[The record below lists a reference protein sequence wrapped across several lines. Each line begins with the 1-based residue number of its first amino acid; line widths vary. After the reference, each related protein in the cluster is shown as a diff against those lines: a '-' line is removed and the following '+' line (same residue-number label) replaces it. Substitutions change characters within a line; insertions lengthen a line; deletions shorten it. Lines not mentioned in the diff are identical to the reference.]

1 MTRQMAKATD
11 NNRPNPI
18 RILVVDDHP
27 MMREGLALVLSSSAN
42 IEVVGQAD
50 DGRDALRKFCELQPD
65 ITLMD
70 LQMPHL
76 DGVSAIAAIRA
87 KSPKAQ
93 IIVMTTYA
101 GDVQALRAL
110 RAGAAGYL
118 LKNAVRKELFEA
130 IDIVLSGRRYLS
142 AGIAAEIAVHAVD
155 EPLTSRE
162 IEILR
167 LIAVGSTNKQIGRQ
181 VGLADE
187 TVKAYLKSIF
197 VKLDVADRT
206 HAVTLAAKRGFL
218 EL

>member
-1 MTRQMAKATD
+1 MARVMDGSSQT
-11 NNRPNPI
+11 PI
-18 RILVVDDHP
+18 RVLIVDDHP

-42 IEVVGQAD
+42 VTVVGQAD
-50 DGRDALRKFCELQPD
+50 DGADAVRQFCALQPD

-70 LQMPHL
+70 LQMPTL

-87 KSPKAQ
+87 QFPKAK

-101 GDVQALRAL
+101 GDVQALRAMK
-110 RAGAAGYL
+110 AGAAGYL
-118 LKNAVRKELFEA
+118 LKNGVRKELLEA
-130 IDIVLSGRRYLS
+130 IEVVLSGRRYLS
-142 AGIAAEIAVHAVD
+142 AGIAAEIAVHAID

-206 HAVTLAAKRGFL
+206 HAVTLAVKRGFL

>member
-1 MTRQMAKATD
+1 MTKAIRD
-11 NNRPNPI
+11 NRTNPV
-18 RILVVDDHP
+18 RVLVVDDHP
-27 MMREGLALVLSSSAN
+27 MMREGLSLVLSLSAN

-50 DGRDALRKFCELQPD
+50 DGADAVRMFRELQPD

-70 LQMPHL
+70 LQMPNL

-87 KSPKAQ
+87 QFPKAQ

-118 LKNAVRKELFEA
+118 LKNGVRKELLEA
-130 IDIVLSGRRYLS
+130 IEVVLSGRRYLS

-197 VKLDVADRT
+197 AKLDVADRT
-206 HAVTLAAKRGFL
+206 HAVTLAVKRGFL